1 MPPCYHVGMLRVYA
15 IGMTLNQFRRALYK
29 TQRTIGDGQAAK
41 RGPNVYA
48 KRIVRRRVTRAAF
61 RLLR

>member
-1 MPPCYHVGMLRVYA
+1 
-15 IGMTLNQFRRALYK
+15 MTLNQFRRALYK
-29 TQRTIGDGQAAK
+29 TQRTIGDGQ

>member
-1 MPPCYHVGMLRVYA
+1 MLRVYA
-15 IGMTLNQFRRALYK
+15 IGMTLNQLRRALYK